1 MKNRDTPVT
10 ACIRK
15 MTNKELVNGTLI
27 KLGYGPKVASRSLA
41 SDGNDALLQAVR
53 SGDGGN

>member
-41 SDGNDALLQAVR
+41 SDGNDALLQAV
-53 SGDGGN
+53 